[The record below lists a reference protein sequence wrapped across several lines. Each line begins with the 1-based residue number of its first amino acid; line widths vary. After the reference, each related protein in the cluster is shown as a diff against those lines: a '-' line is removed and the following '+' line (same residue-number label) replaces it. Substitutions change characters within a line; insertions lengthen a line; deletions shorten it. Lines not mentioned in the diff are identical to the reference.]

1 MESGMTGFK
10 GQGLSAFDKK
20 PLAERFGN
28 KQVTSNYFKIRF
40 CVAYQQKG
48 AFESQIRRR
57 QERGRSWEKR
67 QRCRVATG

>member
-28 KQVTSNYFKIRF
+28 KQVRSNYKKMLSFI
-40 CVAYQQKG
+40 AYQQKG
-48 AFESQIRRR
+48 TFESQIRRR
-57 QERGRSWEKR
+57 QERCRSWKEH
-67 QRCRVATG
+67 QRC

>member
-28 KQVTSNYFKIRF
+28 KQVTSIAKIDSTYR
-40 CVAYQQKG
+40 
-48 AFESQIRRR
+48 
-57 QERGRSWEKR
+57 
-67 QRCRVATG
+67 

>member
-28 KQVTSNYFKIRF
+28 KQVTSNCLTLYFV

-48 AFESQIRRR
+48 AFESQIR
-57 QERGRSWEKR
+57 
-67 QRCRVATG
+67 

>member
-28 KQVTSNYFKIRF
+28 KQVTSNYFSLYF
-40 CVAYQQKG
+40 VCVAYQQKG
-48 AFESQIRRR
+48 AFESQICRR
-57 QERGRSWEKR
+57 QECRRSWEEH
-67 QRCRVATG
+67 

>member
-28 KQVTSNYFKIRF
+28 KQVRSNYNKMLSFI
-40 CVAYQQKG
+40 AYQQKG
-48 AFESQIRRR
+48 TFESQIRRR
-57 QERGRSWEKR
+57 
-67 QRCRVATG
+67 